1 MSDGFSTPPPPAP
14 RVVLPSSP
22 ERSNEFIVKFHA
34 SMTAQELGSLKVTAT
49 TKLVDVHLQLLKAM
63 GGRQNVHEV
72 HLFKGDRLFDSPH
85 SRPFVRA
92 VANESYGAML
102 VPLQDLYYL
111 DLYQLQRSR
120 DREWESIESARQQTL
135 PEECSGY

>member
-34 SMTAQELGSLKVTAT
+34 SLTAQELGSLKVTST
-49 TKLVDVHLQLLKAM
+49 TKLVDVHLELLKAM

-72 HLFKGDRLFDSPH
+72 HLFKGSQLFDSPH

-92 VANESYGAML
+92 VANEAYGAML

-111 DLYQLQRSR
+111 DLYQFQRSR

-135 PEECSGY
+135 PEECSG